1 MSART
6 PFIPNNSRPA
16 SRAAHTKDDSA
27 LTPAARDASFTPDL
41 SNPLHVDMLKSTFQ
55 VPSSIKDSDLS
66 DHNSSA
72 GKNASKSANL
82 NGLFRTSSGSQGSL
96 NLSGRKSNANQTNS
110 TSTESPSLLATAKA
124 LSIRREQA
132 GTPSVFAP
140 KPLNAVSAAA
150 LLSSSSF
157 KTPALP
163 NSSVTNLLV
172 KNEAHISNGNEENP
186 HPASQYKHG
195 NAPPQRVLL
204 HNDDSTRTIPTS
216 MAGLI
221 PKHGR
226 RDHDRN
232 TKKRGRV
239 ELDADD
245 DMMYANHMDPG
256 PAKRYKTNVPIQVG
270 IDTRSYMVEEDV
282 GRLPHVQSRFSPQLL
297 SSPIERSESP
307 QMTRHGPH
315 DYQQHTSP
323 SEHHALGFE
332 QHQHQYLPGMSRDL
346 RGNGDEDGDGDRG
359 IGPPSLSNGSH
370 ASIGMGGDALDKL
383 LGCQADAY
391 IEDHMQK
398 YEQLTT
404 KWKECSMEEWVKGA
418 DEIMVKYSKILDFVK
433 NHMTT
438 KLKLFTSFD
447 KQLEAHDSI
456 LDNRA
461 KVLEGVK
468 SKLVAQSGSILA

>member
-1 MSART
+1 
-6 PFIPNNSRPA
+6 
-16 SRAAHTKDDSA
+16 
-27 LTPAARDASFTPDL
+27 
-41 SNPLHVDMLKSTFQ
+41 MLKSTFQ

-72 GKNASKSANL
+72 GKNVSKSTNL

-140 KPLNAVSAAA
+140 KPLNAVSAAD

-163 NSSVTNLLV
+163 NSSVTNSHV

-186 HPASQYKHG
+186 HPASQYKLG

-226 RDHDRN
+226 RDHDRS

-245 DMMYANHMDPG
+245 DMMYVNHMDPG
-256 PAKRYKTNVPIQVG
+256 PAKRYKTNAPIQ
-270 IDTRSYMVEEDV
+270 V

-307 QMTRHGPH
+307 QMTRRGPH

-323 SEHHALGFE
+323 SEHHALGFG
-332 QHQHQYLPGMSRDL
+332 QHQH
-346 RGNGDEDGDGDRG
+346 
-359 IGPPSLSNGSH
+359 H
-370 ASIGMGGDALDKL
+370 IGMGGDALDKL

-418 DEIMVKYSKILDFVK
+418 DEIMVKYSKILDFVRS
-433 NHMTT
+433 HSDVHLYRT

-447 KQLEAHDSI
+447 KQLEAHDSV